1 MNIEP
6 YSQVDQLFLQCNL
19 LSDFAEEEVAA
30 QLDQGEMK
38 AGNRREKKLKRK
50 LARKCLLTEFDGLK
64 KQLKHLVEKD
74 NSLAKVRNDL
84 RNMQSQL
91 FAERVS
97 MSVSAISK

>member
-38 AGNRREKKLKRK
+38 AGNRREKKLKRN
-50 LARKCLLTEFDGLK
+50 LAQKCLLTEFDGLK